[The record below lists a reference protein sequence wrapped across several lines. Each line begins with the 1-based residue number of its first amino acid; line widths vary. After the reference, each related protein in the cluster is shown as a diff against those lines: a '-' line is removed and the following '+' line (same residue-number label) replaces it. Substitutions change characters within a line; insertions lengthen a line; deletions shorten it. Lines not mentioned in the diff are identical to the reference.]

1 MSQNYKDLFND
12 WEIAIAKKLVWEFKE
27 NWKCL
32 EKEDF
37 EDLLQE
43 CLIHWLFARDTYDK
57 TREASQK
64 TYMGKVT
71 RNKLT
76 DLIRE
81 RDADKRKIDQFSS
94 SLDEPTGNEDDSP
107 TLIEKIAEKEAGDK
121 PSSSLTQTQLKLDLS
136 QALHK
141 LTPKQQK
148 ICHLLGEEGLNV
160 KQVSESL
167 KTPRSTIYDEIKRIQ
182 KIFINHNLKDYLKM

>member
-1 MSQNYKDLFND
+1 MSQNYKDLFKD
-12 WEIAIAKKLVWEFKE
+12 WEFAIAKKVVWEFKE

-43 CLIHWLFARDTYDK
+43 CLIHWLFARDTYSS

-64 TYMGKVT
+64 TYMGKVI

-107 TLIEKIAEKEAGDK
+107 TLIEKIDEKEAGDK
-121 PSSSLTQTQLKLDLS
+121 PSSSLTQSQLKLDLS
-136 QALHK
+136 QALQK

-160 KQVSESL
+160 KQVSECL
-167 KTPRSTIYDEIKRIQ
+167 KTPRSTIYDEIKRI
-182 KIFINHNLKDYLKM
+182 KIIFMKAYLEDYL